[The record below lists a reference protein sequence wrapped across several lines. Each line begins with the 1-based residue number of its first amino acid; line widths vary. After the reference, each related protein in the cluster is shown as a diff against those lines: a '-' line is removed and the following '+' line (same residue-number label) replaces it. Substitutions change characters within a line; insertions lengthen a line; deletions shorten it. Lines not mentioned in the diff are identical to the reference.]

1 MRSLVRGEEIA
12 KQYLN
17 EKGGGMRAERRGSDT
32 VGGGLRVRIFG
43 RKKIFSKQYP
53 CNKKYVSLHV
63 IFDACG
69 RGKCHISFSQKGV
82 IQLIDRYKRFHNK
95 E

>member
-1 MRSLVRGEEIA
+1 MNG
-12 KQYLN
+12 
-17 EKGGGMRAERRGSDT
+17 KGGGMRAERSGSET
-32 VGGGLRVRIFG
+32 IGGGLRVRIFG

-53 CNKKYVSLHV
+53 CNKKYVSLHF

-82 IQLIDRYKRFHNK
+82 IQLIDR
-95 E
+95 

>member
-1 MRSLVRGEEIA
+1 MRSLIRDEEIA
-12 KQYLN
+12 KLHLN
-17 EKGGGMRAERRGSDT
+17 GNGGGMRAERRGCET

-53 CNKKYVSLHV
+53 YNKKYVSLHV

-69 RGKCHISFSQKGV
+69 RGKSPISFSQKGV
-82 IQLIDRYKRFHNK
+82 IQLIDR
-95 E
+95 